1 MAVTISSAAASCGFY
16 VSRADGSLYN
26 QASKVIYTRVNQTSV
41 ITMASD
47 YRGPA
52 ADFAMLVPAPLV

>member
-1 MAVTISSAAASCGFY
+1 LAVTISSAAAFCGFY

-26 QASKVIYTRVNQTSV
+26 QASKVIYTPVNQTSV

-47 YRGPA
+47 S
-52 ADFAMLVPAPLV
+52 